1 MTPAEIITILGGLG
15 SAAGTVYGFYRLV
28 IKPTYAVIKKLRA
41 SFEILEKMQ
50 EEFKPNGGSSLRD
63 AINRIETKLLIE
75 QQARRAMTM
84 AMDVGIFETD
94 GQGMCTWINQYYSDL
109 TGLTNEEAKNLGWV
123 TGIFEDDRE
132 RVVEE
137 WESAVKHKRS
147 FKLDFGMV
155 NGRNGEYAKVHCD
168 ASPITNIKAEVVG
181 FVGIVIKYNKELIRP
196 KYITGA

>member
-1 MTPAEIITILGGLG
+1 MTPADIITILGGLG

-28 IKPTYAVIKKLRA
+28 VRPTFVIIKKLRT

-63 AINRIETKLLIE
+63 AINRIEAKLLIE
-75 QQARRAMTM
+75 QHARRALSM

-94 GQGMCTWINQYYSDL
+94 GQGMCTWVNEYYSDL
-109 TGLTNEEAKNLGWV
+109 TGLTSEEAKNFGWV
-123 TGIFEDDRE
+123 TGLFEDDRE

-137 WESAVKHKRS
+137 WDSAVKQKRV

-155 NGRNGEYAKVHCD
+155 NSRTQDYSRVHCT
-168 ASPITNIKAEVVG
+168 AFPSTNIKGDVIG
-181 FVGIVIKYNKELIRP
+181 FVGIVVKSNKELIRP
-196 KYITGA
+196 KYIAGS